1 MGLVAGIDAGTQSLK
16 VLVYDP
22 RKQAVVASASA
33 PLALDSGA
41 DGSREQAPPTGC
53 RPCATALPGS
63 IPRCAHA
70 SLRWRYRASSMDSC
84 QLTMLARCWHRQ
96 AVVRHQHLTECIQ
109 IMDAVGGFQRTIT
122 LAGNPILAGYTA
134 SKLPW
139 TRTRRADAYARL
151 ATILLPH
158 DYLNFVLT
166 GQRFCEL
173 GDASGTG
180 WLDVR
185 TRTWSQELLRATD
198 PDRDLAACLPP
209 VAAPDALFDIAPE
222 AAVRA
227 RACSGGEGGRWWR
240 RQHDGGDRHRLRHGR
255 AAGDEPGNLR
265 NAVCVFRLAG
275 DRSGWRVGG
284 VLLVH
289 GGWLPLI
296 CTMNCTVATE
306 RVASAFGFSSRDGDA
321 HLRATP
327 PGAGAW

>member
-22 RKQAVVASASA
+22 RTQVVVASASV

-41 DGSREQAPPTGC
+41 DGSREQAP
-53 RPCATALPGS
+53 ADWVSALRDCFARIDP
-63 IPRCAHA
+63 
-70 SLRWRYRASSMDSC
+70 SLRARIVA
-84 QLTMLARCWHRQ
+84 LAVSGQ
-96 AVVRHQHLTECIQ
+96 QHGFVPVDDAGEVLAPAKLWCDTSTSAECIQ
-109 IMDAVGGFQRTIT
+109 IMDAVGGFQRTIA
-122 LAGNPILAGYTA
+122 LAGNPILAGYAA

-139 TRTRRADAYARL
+139 TRIHRADAYARL

-209 VAAPDALFDIAPE
+209 IAAPDALFDIAP
-222 AAVRA
+222 RP
-227 RACSGGEGGRWWR
+227 R
-240 RQHDGGDRHRLRHGR
+240 
-255 AAGDEPGNLR
+255 P
-265 NAVCVFRLAG
+265 
-275 DRSGWRVGG
+275 RSGLQR
-284 VLLVH
+284 
-289 GGWLPLI
+289 
-296 CTMNCTVATE
+296 
-306 RVASAFGFSSRDGDA
+306 R
-321 HLRATP
+321 
-327 PGAGAW
+327 